1 MSPAAHLL
9 LASLTEMA
17 ADLEDTCRA
26 SYGRSPETA
35 LDDWREQDPQGHA
48 LWLRARAAMAAAAAE
63 LATDAPT
70 ATGDP
75 Q

>member
-1 MSPAAHLL
+1 MTTAVHLL

-63 LATDAPT
+63 LTNATP
-70 ATGDP
+70 P
-75 Q
+75 L